1 MFLSV
6 KTYLHTRR
14 FNKNKFY
21 SIQCQLSTLGSLSTI
36 SINVLFQLTI
46 SYEKYDPD
54 SDAMEQQRQTLHTI
68 SPKKCKLNQN
78 QGSGSGSVSYLNKV
92 KTLDDLDQYE
102 NSSSLQEKTIELV
115 EDICKFQKDSE
126 NEIEKLE
133 DLDQYENYNLP
144 PLPALPTKTRP
155 KKTAKSG
162 TGASARIVPRQDC
175 YENHDI

>member
-1 MFLSV
+1 
-6 KTYLHTRR
+6 
-14 FNKNKFY
+14 
-21 SIQCQLSTLGSLSTI
+21 
-36 SINVLFQLTI
+36 
-46 SYEKYDPD
+46 
-54 SDAMEQQRQTLHTI
+54 MEQQRQTLHTI
-68 SPKKCKLNQN
+68 SPQKCKLNQN

-126 NEIEKLE
+126 NEIKKLE

-175 YENHDI
+175 YENHDIWKCDAWIWKYH